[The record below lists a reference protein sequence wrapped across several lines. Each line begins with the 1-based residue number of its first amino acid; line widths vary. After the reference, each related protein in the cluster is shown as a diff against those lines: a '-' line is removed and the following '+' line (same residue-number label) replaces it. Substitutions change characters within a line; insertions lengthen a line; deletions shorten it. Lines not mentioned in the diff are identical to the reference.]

1 MENKFAMVNPVNGM
15 TSAISA
21 YNLALK
27 GATNEKSPSPVDTP
41 GGGGFADLVKDAVQ
55 EAVKT
60 GNSGEQV
67 TAKAVENS
75 ADLNQVV
82 TAVAEAD
89 LTLQTVVAVRDRVIE
104 AYKDIVRMPI

>member
-1 MENKFAMVNPVNGM
+1 M

-21 YNLALK
+21 YNQALK
-27 GATNEKSPSPVDTP
+27 GAADPSPSATDAQD
-41 GGGGFADLVKDAVQ
+41 GGGFADLVKDAVQ
-55 EAVKT
+55 QAVKT

-67 TAKAVENS
+67 TAQAVEKS

-104 AYKDIVRMPI
+104 AYKDIIRMPI

>member
-1 MENKFAMVNPVNGM
+1 MSG
-15 TSAISA
+15 AISA
-21 YNLALK
+21 YNQALK
-27 GATNEKSPSPVDTP
+27 GASAPNAEAMDTP
-41 GGGGFADLVKDAVQ
+41 GQGGFADLVKNAVQ

-60 GNSGEQV
+60 GNSGEQA
-67 TAKAVENS
+67 TANAVQNS
-75 ADLNQVV
+75 AGLNEVV

>member
-1 MENKFAMVNPVNGM
+1 MVNPVNGM

-21 YNLALK
+21 YNQALT
-27 GATNEKSPSPVDTP
+27 GASNEHSRAMDSPD
-41 GGGGFADLVKDAVQ
+41 GGGFADLVKDAVQ
-55 EAVKT
+55 QAVKT
-60 GNSGEQV
+60 GNDGEQV

>member
-1 MENKFAMVNPVNGM
+1 MVNPVNGM

-21 YNLALK
+21 YNQALK
-27 GATNEKSPSPVDTP
+27 GAMKGNAAAMDSV
-41 GGGGFADLVKDAVQ
+41 GQGGFADLVKDAVQ
-55 EAVKT
+55 EALT
-60 GNSGEQV
+60 IGINGEQV

-75 ADLNQVV
+75 TDLNQVV

>member
-1 MENKFAMVNPVNGM
+1 MVNPVNGM

-21 YNLALK
+21 YNQALK
-27 GATNEKSPSPVDTP
+27 GASGQNTPAVDP
-41 GGGGFADLVKDAVQ
+41 AGGGGFADLVRGAVEQ
-55 EAVKT
+55 AVTT
-60 GNSGEQV
+60 GASGEQA
-67 TAKAVENS
+67 TAKAVENT

>member
-1 MENKFAMVNPVNGM
+1 M
-15 TSAISA
+15 
-21 YNLALK
+21 
-27 GATNEKSPSPVDTP
+27 DTP
-41 GGGGFADLVKDAVQ
+41 GQGGFADLVKNAVQ

-60 GNSGEQV
+60 GNSGEQA
-67 TAKAVENS
+67 TANAVQNS
-75 ADLNQVV
+75 AGLNEVV

>member
-1 MENKFAMVNPVNGM
+1 MDLPA
-15 TSAISA
+15 A
-21 YNLALK
+21 
-27 GATNEKSPSPVDTP
+27 
-41 GGGGFADLVKDAVQ
+41 GGFADLVRDAVA

-60 GNSGEQV
+60 GVSGEQV
-67 TAKAVENS
+67 TAKAVQS
-75 ADLNQVV
+75 TADLNQVV

>member
-1 MENKFAMVNPVNGM
+1 MVNPVNGM

-21 YNLALK
+21 YNQALK
-27 GATNEKSPSPVDTP
+27 GATSQNTPAVDKP
-41 GGGGFADLVKDAVQ
+41 AAGGFAELVKDAVD
-55 EAVKT
+55 EAIKV
-60 GNSGEQV
+60 GGSGEQV
-67 TAKAVENS
+67 TAKAVENT

>member
-1 MENKFAMVNPVNGM
+1 MVNPVNGM

-21 YNLALK
+21 YNQALK
-27 GATNEKSPSPVDTP
+27 GASGERTPVSDTP
-41 GGGGFADLVKDAVQ
+41 AAGGFADLVRGAVE

-60 GNSGEQV
+60 GAGSEQV
-67 TAKAVENS
+67 TAQAVQNS

>member
-1 MENKFAMVNPVNGM
+1 MVNPVNGM

-21 YNLALK
+21 YNQALK
-27 GATNEKSPSPVDTP
+27 GATNENATAMETP

-55 EAVKT
+55 QAVNT

-67 TAKAVENS
+67 TAKAVQSS

>member
-1 MENKFAMVNPVNGM
+1 MANPVNGM

-21 YNLALK
+21 YNQALK
-27 GATNEKSPSPVDTP
+27 GASNPSDQTTETP
-41 GGGGFADLVKDAVQ
+41 TGGGFADLVKDAVR

-60 GNSGEQV
+60 GHSEEQV
-67 TAKAVENS
+67 TARAVENS

>member
-1 MENKFAMVNPVNGM
+1 MVNPVNGM

-21 YNLALK
+21 YNQALK
-27 GATNEKSPSPVDTP
+27 GATNENATAMDAP

>member
-1 MENKFAMVNPVNGM
+1 MVNPVNGM
-15 TSAISA
+15 SGAISA
-21 YNLALK
+21 YNQALK
-27 GATNEKSPSPVDTP
+27 GATAPNADATDTP
-41 GGGGFADLVKDAVQ
+41 RQGGFAELVKDAVQ

-67 TAKAVENS
+67 TAKAVQNS
-75 ADLNQVV
+75 ADLNEVV

>member
-1 MENKFAMVNPVNGM
+1 MVNPVNGM

-21 YNLALK
+21 YNQALK
-27 GATNEKSPSPVDTP
+27 GAANPSPPTTDTQS
-41 GGGGFADLVKDAVQ
+41 GGGFADLVKDAVQ
-55 EAVKT
+55 QAVKT

-67 TAKAVENS
+67 AAQAVEKS

>member
-1 MENKFAMVNPVNGM
+1 MVNPVNGM

-21 YNLALK
+21 YNQALK
-27 GATNEKSPSPVDTP
+27 GTANEGKPALDAPD
-41 GGGGFADLVKDAVQ
+41 GGAFADLVKDAVQ
-55 EAVKT
+55 QAVKT
-60 GNSGEQV
+60 GNAGEQV